1 MAEATTSSQK
11 SEEPSRRL
19 VKRPD
24 AQGIDVI
31 LVGSF
36 NPAIFHPQWFLRHNL
51 IGEEEADP
59 QSVKVISSD
68 VTEIRIGEIRLV
80 CIGDRLTLGTQ
91 NIAYEPKLR
100 DLLEG
105 ILSLLPHTP
114 VRACGINPSA
124 HYQLDSVE
132 YWHKIGH
139 TLAPK
144 DLIWKD
150 LFVNPGLKNLSIQ
163 SKARP
168 EDLNE
173 LNITI
178 EPSTRFNPGVFIHV
192 NNHFGL
198 SPEKS
203 EVGGAALIKDVIK
216 TQWSEATN
224 QVNRVAARI
233 FEKIK
238 PNA

>member
-1 MAEATTSSQK
+1 VAESTTTSQK
-11 SEEPSRRL
+11 PVKPSRPR
-19 VKRPD
+19 KRPD
-24 AQGIDVI
+24 AQTIDII

-36 NPAIFHPQWFLRHNL
+36 NPAIFHPQWFVRHDL

-59 QSVKVISSD
+59 QSVKVVSSE
-68 VTEIRIGEIRLV
+68 VTEIRIGEIQLI
-80 CIGDRLTLGTQ
+80 CIGERLTLRTQ
-91 NIAYEPKLR
+91 NIAYEQKLR

-114 VRACGINPSA
+114 VRACGINPAS
-124 HYQLDSVE
+124 HYHLESVE

-144 DLIWKD
+144 ELIWND
-150 LFVNPGLKNLSIQ
+150 LFVSPGLKNLTIL

-173 LNITI
+173 LNVTI
-178 EPSTRFNPGVFIHV
+178 EPSTRFAPGLYIHV

-198 SPEKS
+198 SPESS
-203 EVGGAALIKDVIK
+203 EVGGAALIKNIVK
-216 TQWSEATN
+216 AEWSEATN
-224 QVNRVAARI
+224 QVNRVAAAI

-238 PNA
+238 PNG